1 MRPTNLGTSEA
12 RGWMR
17 TVKASLNATVHV
29 NLSVRFGAR
38 SGSSKIPTRL
48 YQFFNWELLYVT
60 TMDARMITSEGN
72 AHSFGVQSA
81 GFVMAT
87 ESLSAE
93 EEVYLKCSLTDDVT
107 KINIGKGSE
116 YVHNSR
122 SQRLHVR

>member
-1 MRPTNLGTSEA
+1 MRPSNLGTSEA

-29 NLSVRFGAR
+29 NLSVRFGAK
-38 SGSSKIPTRL
+38 SGSSKIPTLL

-60 TMDARMITSEGN
+60 TMDARMITSEGI

-87 ESLSAE
+87 ECLSAE